1 MKSISLVPTV
11 AQSRSLSAMPSPLTR
26 MPLPTAMP
34 TVLQTAPNVVNVMD
48 RVLGLGQDVMQ
59 LLQAREQRL
68 AMEASYRRDMRLS
81 DNEVKKAQYETST
94 RIAECQVQL
103 AEIKK
108 QNKESKRRHQYDMA
122 KLDKMSVQ
130 IDKAIADYAATQD
143 ERYLLLALEL
153 LRNI

>member
-1 MKSISLVPTV
+1 MKSISLLPTV
-11 AQSRSLSAMPSPLTR
+11 GQSRSLPAMPSRLSS
-26 MPLPTAMP
+26 MPLPTGIP
-34 TVLQTAPNVVNVMD
+34 TLLHSTPSSADVVD
-48 RVLGLGQDVMQ
+48 RVLGLGQDVVG

-68 AMEASYRRDMRLS
+68 AMEASCRRDMRLS

-108 QNKESKRRHQYDMA
+108 QNKESKRSHQYDMA
-122 KLDKMSVQ
+122 KLDKMSAQ

-143 ERYLLLALEL
+143 ERYLVLAFEL
-153 LRNI
+153 LKQV

>member
-34 TVLQTAPNVVNVMD
+34 NVLQTAPNVVNVMD

-103 AEIKK
+103 AEIQK
-108 QNKESKRRHQYDMA
+108 QNKESKRSHQYDMEKLA
-122 KLDKMSVQ
+122 KMAAL

-143 ERYLLLALEL
+143 ERYLVLAFEL
-153 LRNI
+153 LKQV